1 LKWPLG
7 KKIIFSEF
15 LHWMKNSSAK
25 VVPFSYVLVTF
36 PMLLAIF
43 KQGSRTKEKPYNLS
57 TYKLYKWRPR

>member
-1 LKWPLG
+1 
-7 KKIIFSEF
+7 
-15 LHWMKNSSAK
+15 MKNSSAK